1 MLSCG
6 AMKYALRIVAGMG
19 WFVVAVAAGCGSATL
34 KQDGGMDAG
43 GGTAGARGGS
53 GGAGAT
59 GQGTGGMA
67 GAAGQGTAGAGGI
80 GGAVGSAGR
89 GGNGGSTSS
98 GLGGAGG
105 LSGSGGGGV
114 AGSGGSGSGGA
125 GGSGA
130 SCMIGGTTYADG
142 AANPANACQ
151 TCQISFAAT
160 SWTTAANGA
169 SCGTGQV
176 CSSGTC
182 QTGCWIG
189 GALIGSG
196 ATNSTNV
203 CQICKPA
210 SSTTTW
216 SSNSDG
222 TSCGNGQICDSGS
235 CQAACYVGGT
245 VYATGM
251 LNPANSCQS
260 CLPLVSTSAWS
271 QAQSDCATIA
281 AHNTFTCAT
290 VGGAAKCWGSNGF
303 DSGGRGT
310 SYSGLLGINQTFAQ
324 TPYSLVPVAT
334 SGLGTGV
341 QAVSTG
347 SDSLHGCALVSGA
360 VECWGYGAF
369 GQIGDGFMS
378 DRNAPVQVSG
388 LTSGVRGVATGD
400 SHSCALLNGQIQC
413 WGDNASGKLGVNP
426 AAISGSPTPVTPAV
440 NGSIQAIAVGGNHT
454 CALVSG
460 SVLCWG
466 FNLFGRLGNNS
477 TMDSYSPVQPVGLG
491 SNVQAIA
498 AGETHTCAI
507 VSGALLCW
515 GSNVFGQLGDGT
527 GMDRWVPTPVQ
538 GLSSGVQAVSA
549 GDSHT
554 CAVVNGAAF
563 CWGWNGLG
571 QVGDNTTGTNR
582 LSPVPVQGLSS
593 GVQAISA
600 GYNHSCALTSAGAKC
615 WGANGTGELGNNS
628 MVDSPVPVSVQGL

>member
-1 MLSCG
+1 
-6 AMKYALRIVAGMG
+6 
-19 WFVVAVAAGCGSATL
+19 
-34 KQDGGMDAG
+34 
-43 GGTAGARGGS
+43 
-53 GGAGAT
+53 
-59 GQGTGGMA
+59 
-67 GAAGQGTAGAGGI
+67 
-80 GGAVGSAGR
+80 
-89 GGNGGSTSS
+89 
-98 GLGGAGG
+98 
-105 LSGSGGGGV
+105 
-114 AGSGGSGSGGA
+114 
-125 GGSGA
+125 
-130 SCMIGGTTYADG
+130 MIGGTTYADG

-222 TSCGNGQICDSGS
+222 TSCGSGQICDSGS

-290 VGGAAKCWGSNGF
+290 VGGTAKCWGSNGN
-303 DSGGRGT
+303 DPGGRGT

-334 SGLGTGV
+334 SGLGSGV

-347 SDSLHGCALVSGA
+347 GDSLYACALVSGA

-413 WGDNASGKLGVNP
+413 WGDNEFGQLGVNP

-582 LSPVPVQGLSS
+582 LSPVPVQGLGS

-600 GYNHSCALTSAGAKC
+600 GYTHSCALTSAGAKC